1 MDCFNYDLAT
11 ISVVTGDIITFQK
24 KQLFCRL
31 NEQRVLFQD
40 ILGKLSDKV
49 CQCYIGDKSQ
59 LLVLGKSFSGVGKRL
74 VLTSGDFER
83 PFLLTNSEDVV
94 CCLLED
100 HLIVASFATN
110 CLRLWPRGQ
119 NGAVGDFKLV
129 PISETGVQVKLLND
143 NLYILT
149 KSGVVSV
156 FNVVYYR
163 SVKQVR
169 RFYILYFTINMN
181 VSFFRSIHLRI
192 QEFRSLMYV
201 RDFWLLAQVRNLY

>member
-1 MDCFNYDLAT
+1 MFLFV
-11 ISVVTGDIITFQK
+11 SRLHFQ
-24 KQLFCRL
+24 
-31 NEQRVLFQD
+31 E

-49 CQCYIGDKSQ
+49 CQCYIRDKSQ
-59 LLVLGKSFSGVGKRL
+59 LLVLGKSFSGAGKRL

-83 PFLLTNSEDVV
+83 PFLLTNSEDVM

-100 HLIVASFATN
+100 HLIVASYTSN
-110 CLRLWPRGQ
+110 CLRVWPRDKDG
-119 NGAVGDFKLV
+119 GVGDYKLI
-129 PISETGVQVKLLND
+129 PISETGIMVKLLKY

-169 RFYILYFTINMN
+169 THIFYTQYGI
-181 VSFFRSIHLRI
+181 SFSRSIRLRTRG
-192 QEFRSLMYV
+192 FRLLMFV
-201 RDFWLLAQVRNLY
+201 LGFWQPAQVRNL

>member
-1 MDCFNYDLAT
+1 M
-11 ISVVTGDIITFQK
+11 
-24 KQLFCRL
+24 
-31 NEQRVLFQD
+31 
-40 ILGKLSDKV
+40 
-49 CQCYIGDKSQ
+49 
-59 LLVLGKSFSGVGKRL
+59 LGKSFSGAGKRL

-100 HLIVASFATN
+100 HLIVASYSSN
-110 CLRLWPRGQ
+110 CLRVWPRNLDG
-119 NGAVGDFKLV
+119 GVGDYKLI
-129 PISETGVQVKLLND
+129 PISETGIMVKLLKD

-169 RFYILYFTINMN
+169 RIQNTHLHFTLILRFC
-181 VSFFRSIHLRI
+181 FLCRSIRLRT
-192 QEFRSLMYV
+192 QEFRLLMCV
-201 RDFWLLAQVRNLY
+201 PGFWQLAQVRNL

>member
-1 MDCFNYDLAT
+1 M
-11 ISVVTGDIITFQK
+11 
-24 KQLFCRL
+24 
-31 NEQRVLFQD
+31 
-40 ILGKLSDKV
+40 
-49 CQCYIGDKSQ
+49 CQCYIRDQSQ

-83 PFLLTNSEDVV
+83 PFLLTNSEDMV
-94 CCLLED
+94 CGLLED
-100 HLIVASFATN
+100 HLIVVSFNTN
-110 CLRLWPRGQ
+110 CLRVWPRDQ
-119 NGAVGDFKLV
+119 DGAVGDFKLV

-169 RFYILYFTINMN
+169 RFYTLHFTINLD
-181 VSFFRSIHLRI
+181 VPLAHVRGKISI
-192 QEFRSLMYV
+192 QERRINNYFNVFYTSL
-201 RDFWLLAQVRNLY
+201 

>member
-1 MDCFNYDLAT
+1 M
-11 ISVVTGDIITFQK
+11 
-24 KQLFCRL
+24 
-31 NEQRVLFQD
+31 
-40 ILGKLSDKV
+40 
-49 CQCYIGDKSQ
+49 CQCYIRNKSQ
-59 LLVLGKSFSGVGKRL
+59 LLVLGKSFSGAGKRL

-100 HLIVASFATN
+100 HLIVASYSSN
-110 CLRLWPRGQ
+110 CLRIWPRNQDG
-119 NGAVGDFKLV
+119 GVGDYKLI
-129 PISETGVQVKLLND
+129 PISETGIMVKLLKD

-169 RFYILYFTINMN
+169 ILDNTYIRR
-181 VSFFRSIHLRI
+181 SF
-192 QEFRSLMYV
+192 
-201 RDFWLLAQVRNLY
+201 

>member
-1 MDCFNYDLAT
+1 MLASAAGSYT
-11 ISVVTGDIITFQK
+11 IRFLTK
-24 KQLFCRL
+24 YLFFRL
-31 NEQRVLFQD
+31 DEQRVHFQD

-49 CQCYIGDKSQ
+49 CQCYIRDKTQ
-59 LLVLGKSFSGVGKRL
+59 LLVLGKRFSGVGKRL

-100 HLIVASFATN
+100 HLIVASYATN
-110 CLRLWPRGQ
+110 CLRVWPRCQ
-119 NGAVGDFKLV
+119 DGAVGDFKLV

-169 RFYILYFTINMN
+169 KYFTLTSQSTWM
-181 VSFFRSIHLRI
+181 FRFPDPSTSRLKSSDH
-192 QEFRSLMYV
+192 
-201 RDFWLLAQVRNLY
+201 